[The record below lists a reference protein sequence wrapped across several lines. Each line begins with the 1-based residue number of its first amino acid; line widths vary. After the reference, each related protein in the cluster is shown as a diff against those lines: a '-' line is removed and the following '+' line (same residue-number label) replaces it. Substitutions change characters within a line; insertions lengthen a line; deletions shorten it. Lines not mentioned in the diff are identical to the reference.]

1 MELDRAGFVFQ
12 KTRTGV
18 SGCAVVFAQLKPNG
32 RVTLVSWIAVGSFVP
47 EQFAGFYAR
56 NCRAKKKK

>member
-32 RVTLVSWIAVGSFVP
+32 RVTLVSWIAAGSFVP
-47 EQFAGFYAR
+47 EQFAGF
-56 NCRAKKKK
+56 